1 MKASVIIPALN
12 EAQTIAD
19 VVKAAKAAP
28 GVREVIVVSDG
39 SRDGTGV
46 AAQRAGADVV
56 IELPRRVGKGG
67 AVMTGVDRARG
78 EVVIMLDGDLIGLQ
92 PQHVERL
99 LDPLLR
105 DGTDMVVGVFRRDL
119 MQAVLPLYSGQRA
132 VRRDL
137 LLRQPGLR
145 NVGFGL
151 ERTLASIARRE
162 RWCIRRIEWTEVS
175 HRLKEEKY
183 GLVRGYQA
191 KLRMAEELFG
201 RRPQVRRRTG
211 PRALAALVVL
221 LMVHGLSGVFVRQS
235 SAAHLPPMP
244 APTSADRIMLVVA
257 HSDDEVIA
265 AGGYLAAALEAG
277 GQVTVVILTNG
288 DGNKF
293 SAAVV
298 TRRLR
303 PKQKDFI
310 REGQIRQQ
318 ESIAALSRL
327 GLPPGRVIFM
337 GFPDRGLQMLLA
349 THWSKLHPY
358 TSPFTKVSSPPYP
371 GVYRST
377 SRYAGEDLLENLVEI
392 MHTVQ
397 PTLLLTHSALD
408 EHPDHKATYAF
419 VAQVMKRT
427 ANRSF
432 GRQPT
437 LYTFLI
443 HADDFPRPLRYA
455 PQSVLMPPS
464 RLLES
469 GEWRSFSLTSAQAER
484 KREAA
489 QAYRS
494 QYESPYLRL
503 LLNSFIRRNE
513 LFLAELPP
521 AD

>member
-12 EAQTIAD
+12 EAPTIAD
-19 VVKAAKAAP
+19 VVTAAKAAP
-28 GVREVIVVSDG
+28 SVREVIVVSDG
-39 SRDGTGV
+39 SRDGTAAV
-46 AAQRAGADVV
+46 ARWAGADVV

-67 AVMTGVDRARG
+67 AVMIGVEQARG
-78 EVVIMLDGDLIGLQ
+78 EVIILLDGDLIGLQ

-99 LDPLLR
+99 MDPLLR
-105 DGTDMVVGVFRRDL
+105 DGTDMVVGVFRKDL
-119 MQAVLPLYSGQRA
+119 MQSVLPSLSGQRA
-132 VRRDL
+132 IRRTL
-137 LLRQPGLR
+137 LFRHPGLR
-145 NVGFGL
+145 DVGFGL
-151 ERTLASIARRE
+151 ERTLATIARRE
-162 RWCIRRIEWTEVS
+162 RWCVRMIKLTEVS

-191 KLRMAEELFG
+191 KLRMAEELL
-201 RRPQVRRRTG
+201 VRRSRVRQRTG
-211 PRALAALVVL
+211 PRVLAALVVL
-221 LMVHGLSGVFVRQS
+221 LMAHGLSGVFVRQS
-235 SAAHLPPMP
+235 SAAHLPQMP
-244 APTSADRIMLVVA
+244 APTSADRILLVVA
-257 HSDDEVIA
+257 HNDDEVIA
-265 AGGYLAAALEAG
+265 AGGYLTAALEAG
-277 GQVTVVILTNG
+277 SQVTVVILTNG

-293 SAAVV
+293 SAAVL

-318 ESIAALSRL
+318 ESLAALSRL
-327 GLPPGRVIFM
+327 GISPGRVIFM
-337 GFPDRGLQMLLA
+337 GFPDRGLQVLLA
-349 THWSKLHPY
+349 AHWSKLHPY
-358 TSPFTKVSSPPYP
+358 TSPFTKASSPPYP

-377 SRYAGEDLLENLVEI
+377 SRYAGEDLLENLIEI
-392 MHTVQ
+392 INAAR
-397 PTLLLTHSALD
+397 PTLILTHSALD

-419 VAQVMKRT
+419 VTQAMNRT

-432 GRQPT
+432 GQQPT

-443 HADDFPRPLRYA
+443 HANDFPRPLRYT

-464 RLLES
+464 RLRES

-484 KREAA
+484 KRKAA

-521 AD
+521 PD